1 MVTCEGKI
9 VHQHKVSQQCLVKY
23 WHRKNAQTNRVGA
36 VTLHTEHTWLHAGHE
51 SSKSSD
57 KLSFYDELATCPG
70 CTLPSPYD
78 DWSLMALS
86 CGSFVERSLL
96 RWVSSP
102 VCLPGGRVELLTG
115 NK

>member
-78 DWSLMALS
+78 A
-86 CGSFVERSLL
+86 GIG
-96 RWVSSP
+96 SSP
-102 VCLPGGRVELLTG
+102 PATPNGIKQQKMNE
-115 NK
+115 